1 MNAIAAGEG
10 AARDPAPDPAN
21 DPVVAAKLAALR
33 RTKALATGALVLCVA
48 VFLAAR
54 SLEDS
59 YPLLGYVAAFAE
71 AATIG
76 GLADWYAVVALFK
89 RPLGLPIPHTAI
101 IPENQERIAD
111 NLGRFIETNF
121 LAAEPVREKL
131 REVDYAALVSDWLAD
146 RERAG
151 RLSRFVARLLPQ
163 MLTAVEGS
171 RLRDFVSQR
180 ITAEVEKVPVAPLAA
195 ELLASVTA
203 DRRHQRLF
211 DELLGVLGRFLS
223 DEAAL
228 ASLRDKI
235 RAELPSLFNMFR
247 ADAYLVKRIVASAAA
262 LLEEA
267 KADPDHALRAEFDR
281 FVQGFVEQL
290 RTSPDFAARAER
302 LKHDLL
308 ARPEL
313 AGLAGGMW
321 KSLRAFVEQDIASPH
336 SRSRE
341 HLTGMFVAIG
351 RHLAEDERIRADV
364 NRGVVVALASF
375 VETQKKGV
383 STFIADQ
390 VKGWDVVQMTRLIE
404 VNVGRDLQ
412 FIRFNG
418 MLIGGAVGLALH
430 VTERILL
437 SN

>member
-1 MNAIAAGEG
+1 MKASAAT
-10 AARDPAPDPAN
+10 AAPETSAG
-21 DPVVAAKLAALR
+21 AKLAALR
-33 RTKALATGALVLCVA
+33 RTKALATGALVLCVG
-48 VFLAAR
+48 VFVAAR
-54 SLEDS
+54 SLEGR
-59 YPLLGYVAAFAE
+59 YPLLGFVAAFAE

-76 GLADWYAVVALFK
+76 GLADWYAVVALFR

-111 NLGRFIETNF
+111 NLGRFIESNF
-121 LAAEPVREKL
+121 LSAEPVREKL
-131 REVDYAALVSDWLAD
+131 KEVDYAALVSDWLSD
-146 RERAG
+146 GERAG

-171 RLRDFVSQR
+171 GLRDFVAQR
-180 ITAEVEKVPVAPLAA
+180 ITAEVERVPVAPLAA

-211 DELLGVLGRFLS
+211 DEILGALGRFLS
-223 DEAAL
+223 DASAL
-228 ASLRDKI
+228 AALRDKI
-235 RAELPSLFNMFR
+235 RAELPTLFNMFR

-290 RTSPDFAARAER
+290 RGSPDFAARAEK

-313 AGLAGGMW
+313 ANLAGGMW
-321 KSLRAFVEQDIASPH
+321 KSLRAFVEEDIASPH

-341 HLTGMFVAIG
+341 HLTGMFVAAG
-351 RHLAEDERIRADV
+351 RHLAEDERIRADM
-364 NRGVVVALASF
+364 NRGVVAALASF

-390 VKGWDVVQMTRLIE
+390 VKGWDVLQMTRLIE

-418 MLIGGAVGLALH
+418 MLIGGTVGLFLH
-430 VTERILL
+430 AAQRVLL
-437 SN
+437 AN

>member
-1 MNAIAAGEG
+1 MNAIVANEG
-10 AARDPAPDPAN
+10 AAGDPTRDAAA
-21 DPVVAAKLAALR
+21 AAKLAALR
-33 RTKALATGALVLCVA
+33 RTKALATGALLSCVA
-48 VFLAAR
+48 IFLAAR
-54 SLEDS
+54 SLEGR
-59 YPLLGYVAAFAE
+59 YPLFGYIAAFAE

-101 IPENQERIAD
+101 IPENQDRIAD

-121 LAAEPVREKL
+121 LAPEPVREKL
-131 REVDYAALVSDWLAD
+131 KEVDYASLVSDWLSD

-163 MLTAVEGS
+163 MLSAVEGS
-171 RLRDFVSQR
+171 GLRDFVAQR

-195 ELLASVTA
+195 ELLSSVTA
-203 DRRHQRLF
+203 DRKHQRLF
-211 DELLGVLGRFLS
+211 DELLGMLGRFLS

-228 ASLRDKI
+228 AALRDKI

-247 ADAYLVKRIVASAAA
+247 ADAYLVKRIVGSAAA

-267 KADPDHALRAEFDR
+267 RAEPEHALRAEFDR
-281 FVQGFVEQL
+281 FVAGFVEQL
-290 RTSPDFAARAER
+290 RSSPEYAARAEK

-308 ARPEL
+308 QRPEL
-313 AGLAGGMW
+313 AGLAGNMW
-321 KSLRAFVEQDIASPH
+321 KSLRAFVEEDIASPH

-341 HLTGMFVAIG
+341 HLTGMFASIG
-351 RHLAEDERIRADV
+351 RHLAEDERIRADI

-375 VETQKKGV
+375 VESQKKGV

-390 VKGWDVVQMTRLIE
+390 VKGWDVTQMTRLIE
-404 VNVGRDLQ
+404 LNVGRDLQ

-418 MLIGGAVGLALH
+418 MAIGGAVGLLLH
-430 VTERILL
+430 AGERIFLA
-437 SN
+437 N